1 MRKIVLGSV
10 ASLYILMMAG
20 CSLSNPFGVGYDT
33 SVCES
38 TKDFGVCGSPRQIY
52 ENREILRKVQYD
64 YLHANL
70 DTELFFAIDKSNQI
84 MVKEDRDGKWELYE
98 ISKWKTMIDENLAG
112 LNEKVSKNKAE
123 AKDRKASTQI
133 SSTSGSVDSDGDLSI
148 KYQAQGPLIIS
159 RTNVGD
165 IIRDNGIIQQAFI
178 ANYTDNSGD
187 LISSHE
193 VYIVAKE
200 SSWVVGES
208 TPKETNLK
216 DIPTPMSTELLK
228 KMNVVD
234 KYQEG
239 IVDRFNV
246 DDQGGVAQAIQ
257 NDPKKI
263 DEDQSENLDVIN
275 SFIKKGETK

>member
-10 ASLYILMMAG
+10 ASLYIFMMAG

-38 TKDFGVCGSPRQIY
+38 SKDFGVCGSPKQIY

-84 MVKEDRDGKWELYE
+84 VVKEDRDGKWELYE
-98 ISKWKTMIDENLAG
+98 ISKWKIMIDKNLVN
-112 LNEKVSKNKAE
+112 LNEKVSKNRAE
-123 AKDRKASTQI
+123 AKDRKASAQI

-200 SSWVVGES
+200 GSWVVGES

-228 KMNVVD
+228 KINVVD

-263 DEDQSENLDVIN
+263 DADQSENLDVIN